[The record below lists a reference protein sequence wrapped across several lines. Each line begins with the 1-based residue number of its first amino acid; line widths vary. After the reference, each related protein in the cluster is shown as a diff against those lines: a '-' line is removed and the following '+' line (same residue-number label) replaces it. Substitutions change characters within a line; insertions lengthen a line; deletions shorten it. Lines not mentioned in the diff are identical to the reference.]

1 MSTPFAIRPAT
12 SADNSAILSLIGSPQ
27 PSNGVQFAFER
38 TPDYFQS
45 ALVSHQQP
53 HTLVVERR
61 SDNAVVAMLNLG
73 VRDVFVDGTAQT
85 IRYGSDLR
93 IAPEYQGSRVLIY
106 INRAV
111 RECIQ
116 DTWYQSVILEENE
129 KSRGALEG
137 GRAGLPIF
145 KPMGGIVTHTIT
157 GCKRSSPASS
167 KKVRKATT
175 ADIPA
180 MNRFISDMAT
190 HYQFLPAYNF
200 WDVEAGLPYF
210 NGLRISDFLVLIDS
224 DNEVSGLVGLWNQKS
239 FKQTRV
245 VDYSRSVAMFRP
257 FYNAWSSFRGGFILP
272 AKGKTFDY
280 YALHSPLTHPRNSD
294 AFRDLLHSAWQ
305 HIIERGSRA
314 MTLTLSNE
322 DPRCAVLDEFR
333 TIPLKARQYT
343 VAFKDEFQPV
353 LDSHRI
359 PYFESGRL

>member
-1 MSTPFAIRPAT
+1 MSAPFDVRPAT
-12 SADNSAILSLIGSPQ
+12 RADNSAILALIGAPQ
-27 PSNGVQFAFER
+27 PSNGVKFAFER
-38 TPDYFQS
+38 TPDYFHS

-73 VRDVFVDGTAQT
+73 VRDVFVDGTAQS

-93 IAPEYQGSRVLIY
+93 VATELQGSRVLVY
-106 INRAV
+106 VNRAV

-116 DTWYQSVILEENE
+116 DTWYQSVILEDNE
-129 KSRGALEG
+129 KSRSTLEG

-157 GCKRSSPASS
+157 GCKRVRPSSSQA
-167 KKVRKATT
+167 VRKATA

-180 MNRFISDMAT
+180 MNRFIQAMAA

-200 WDVEAGLPYF
+200 WDLEAGLPYF
-210 NGLRISDFLVLIDS
+210 SGLKISDFLVLVDADS
-224 DNEVSGLVGLWNQKS
+224 EVLGLVGLWNQKS

-245 VDYSRSVAMFRP
+245 VDYSRSVALFRP
-257 FYNAWSSFRGGFILP
+257 FYNAWSRINGGFILP
-272 AKGKTFDY
+272 AKGNTFDY
-280 YALHSPLTHPRNSD
+280 YALHSPLTHPNNKD

-305 HIIERGSRA
+305 QVLARGSRA

-322 DPRCAVLDEFR
+322 DPRCTVLEEFR
-333 TIPLKARQYT
+333 TIPLKATQYT
-343 VAFKDEFQPV
+343 VAFKDEFQPI
-353 LDSHRI
+353 LDGRRI